1 MALRCAGYW
10 GMQMTFDE
18 ELIERT
24 VCTRTDRIDARY
36 MSGKI
41 TTDEY
46 RAAMDQLTAWA
57 EREYD
62 RINVRTNA

>member
-1 MALRCAGYW
+1 
-10 GMQMTFDE
+10 MTFDE

-24 VCTRTDRIDARY
+24 VCARTDKIDARY

-46 RAAMDQLTAWA
+46 CAAMDKLNTWA
-57 EREYD
+57 EFEYD
-62 RINVRTNA
+62 RISERTRA